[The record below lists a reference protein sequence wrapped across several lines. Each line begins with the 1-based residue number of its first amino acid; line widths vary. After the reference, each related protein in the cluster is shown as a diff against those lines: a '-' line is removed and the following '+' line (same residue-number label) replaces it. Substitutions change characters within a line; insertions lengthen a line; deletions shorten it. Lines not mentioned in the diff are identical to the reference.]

1 MHVYAGLKLNL
12 LVILRVPAKPR
23 RFWKA
28 SCQVQVASYQLPVAG
43 YQLPGL
49 NGECPV
55 VINLQL
61 I

>member
-28 SCQVQVASYQLPVAG
+28 SCQVQVASYRLPVTSCQVLMVNAR
-43 YQLPGL
+43 L
-49 NGECPV
+49 
-55 VINLQL
+55 
-61 I
+61 